1 MLARMPVETARAA
14 AQLLKPRFADSAG
27 EKLVLVYLDASQAV
41 LAIEEG
47 NREPGDS
54 IELPM
59 RAVIG
64 RALQLDAHGLVLAH
78 DHPSGD
84 AHPSDADIAVT
95 RRLADTAAAVGVRL
109 YDHLIFAG
117 ETCVSFRQLGL
128 L

>member
-1 MLARMPVETARAA
+1 MLAPMSVETARAA
-14 AQLLKPRFADSAG
+14 AQLLKPYFADAAG
-27 EKLVLVYLDASQAV
+27 EKLVLVYLDASQKV

-54 IELPM
+54 IELPV

-64 RALQLDAHGLVLAH
+64 RALQLDALGLVVAH
-78 DHPSGD
+78 NHPSGD

-117 ETCVSFRQLGL
+117 EACVSFRQLGL

>member
-1 MLARMPVETARAA
+1 MPLDTAHAA
-14 AQLLKPRFADSAG
+14 AELLKPFFGDGEG
-27 EKLVLVYLDASQAV
+27 EKLVLVFLDGDKAL
-41 LAIEEG
+41 LAIEERD
-47 NREPGDS
+47 REPGES
-54 IELPM
+54 IALPI

-64 RALQLDAHGLVLAH
+64 RAIELDAHGLIVAH

-95 RRLADTAAAVGVRL
+95 RRLADTAAAVGIIL

-117 ETCVSFRQLGL
+117 DSCVSFRELGL